1 MGAVSLTPLR
11 QAARGLLCLLWL
23 SLAAPALAASPPAE
37 ASANAKSAEEQFTLG
52 NWEQALI
59 HYRLAYEAVPNPDY
73 LFNMAQCEYNL
84 GQLKEA
90 LAHYQDFLG
99 ANDSRR
105 RSDALEMARMRIKAI
120 NLRQSVFSIYS
131 LPAGADVRIDG
142 PKQVSGRAPSDFRVP
157 SGKYT
162 ITISR
167 PAYVSQTSEVDIGI
181 AETKSLFFQLE
192 PIPGRLEIRT
202 RPAGATLYVRGNRAR
217 NPYLQEVLPGSYEIY
232 AEASDYRPR
241 RDVVSVRPGE
251 RLSLDFKLD
260 YVQRSGRPELIGF
273 WTAAGALA
281 GTTLVLARLDT
292 HELGQPNSAASG
304 TLAAAGGL
312 VGGAAGLLFA
322 TAYVP
327 DYIRDNVALFRIGAM
342 SIGAVEGASIGVAG
356 FHKVTAGWA
365 GGMLGLGVGAGAGIW
380 LDHRAPN
387 YGRVTVILS
396 GAGMGALA
404 GALMSNAV
412 EPTNAPA
419 NYDANHQALWI
430 LGGLNAGLGMGLALA
445 YLPDQRY
452 YGPTWKHV
460 ALVDLA
466 AAGGAFAGAVATTI
480 NKCLTHPNADQSCH
494 FDSDRQTA
502 RFALAGGVLGL
513 ATGLFLT
520 RNIDRESNA
529 PSERR
534 DLSLLPLP
542 SALPVQGRAGVTVV
556 PGLAAQGRF

>member
-1 MGAVSLTPLR
+1 LRVLGIFFALTLLLTP
-11 QAARGLLCLLWL
+11 AAR
-23 SLAAPALAASPPAE
+23 AASPPQE

-90 LAHYQDFLG
+90 LGHYQEFLG
-99 ANDSRR
+99 ASDSRKA
-105 RSDALEMARMRIKAI
+105 SGPLDMARMRIKAI

-131 LPAGADVRIDG
+131 LPAGADVRIVG

-167 PAYVSQTSEVDIGI
+167 PAYVSQTSQVDIGI

-192 PIPGRLEIRT
+192 PIPGRLEIHT

-232 AEASDYRPR
+232 AEASDYRSR
-241 RDVVSVRPGE
+241 RDVVNVGPGQ

-273 WTAAGALA
+273 WTTAGVVA
-281 GTTLVLARLDT
+281 GTTLVLARLDKPDT
-292 HELGQPNSAASG
+292 TASG
-304 TLAAAGGL
+304 TLVAAGGL

-342 SIGAVEGASIGVAG
+342 SIGAVEGASLGTGVAHNFTG
-356 FHKVTAGWA
+356 GWA
-365 GGMLGLGVGAGAGIW
+365 GGMLGLGVGAAAGVV
-380 LDHRAPN
+380 LDNRAPN
-387 YGRVTVILS
+387 YGRVTVIES
-396 GAGMGALA
+396 GAAMGALA

-412 EPTNAPA
+412 EPLDAPA
-419 NYDANHQALWI
+419 NYDATHQSWWI
-430 LGGLNAGLGMGLALA
+430 LGGLNVGLGVGLALA
-445 YLPDQRY
+445 YLPDQRS

-466 AAGGAFAGAVATTI
+466 AAGGAFAGAVATTV
-480 NKCLTHPNADQSCH
+480 NKCLTPLHSGPDCH

-520 RNIDRESNA
+520 RNIDRESSA

-542 SALPVQGRAGVTVV
+542 SALAVQGAAGVTVV